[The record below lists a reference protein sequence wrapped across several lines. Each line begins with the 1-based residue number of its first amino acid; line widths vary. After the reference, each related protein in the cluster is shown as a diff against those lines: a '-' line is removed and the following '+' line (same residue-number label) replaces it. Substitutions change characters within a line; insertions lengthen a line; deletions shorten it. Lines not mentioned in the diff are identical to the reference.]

1 MLVHVFITETHMND
15 KIIDIENIIEIAAKT
30 LWGVGEL

>member
-1 MLVHVFITETHMND
+1 MYLLQKLHMND

-30 LWGVGEL
+30 LWDVGEL